1 MCGPMNFTSVGG
13 SRYFVTFIDDVTHY
27 TTVYMLKKKSEV
39 LDKFKEFVESSERL
53 IGKQV
58 KKLRSDNGVEYI
70 SEEFAE
76 YCKSRGILQEVTVPY
91 TPQQNGVAERM
102 NRTII
107 DTVRSMLH
115 HGNLPLSFWA
125 EALSTANYI
134 RNRSPTS
141 CLKEKTPHECWYD
154 EKPDVSHLKVFGCN
168 AFVHV
173 PDQKRSNLDKKS
185 MHCVFVGYPFDCK
198 GYKLYNPETKQMIR
212 SRDVIFLENSFEHK
226 LSDNEKGL
234 TEL

>member
-1 MCGPMNFTSVGG
+1 MNVTSVGG
-13 SRYFVTFIDDVTHY
+13 SRYFVTFIDDCSHY

-58 KKLRSDNGVEYI
+58 KKLRSDNGGEYI

-76 YCKSRGILQEVTVPY
+76 YFKSRGILHEVAVPY
-91 TPQQNGVAERM
+91 TPQQNGVAECM

-125 EALSTANYI
+125 EAVSTAI
-134 RNRSPTS
+134 TS
-141 CLKEKTPHECWYD
+141 
-154 EKPDVSHLKVFGCN
+154 
-168 AFVHV
+168 
-173 PDQKRSNLDKKS
+173 
-185 MHCVFVGYPFDCK
+185 
-198 GYKLYNPETKQMIR
+198 ETKAQ
-212 SRDVIFLENSFEHK
+212 HHA
-226 LSDNEKGL
+226 
-234 TEL
+234 